1 MYIIR
6 YRYTEE
12 VYSVH
17 ETKGQAS
24 ERLRLLNA
32 IARFR
37 RFEIVRTRE
46 K

>member
-6 YRYTEE
+6 YRYTDE

-17 ETKGQAS
+17 ERKGEAS
-24 ERLRLLNA
+24 KRVRLLNA

-37 RFEIVRTRE
+37 RFEIIR
-46 K
+46 KQQ

>member
-6 YRYTEE
+6 YRYTDE

-17 ETKGQAS
+17 ESKREAG

-37 RFEIVRTRE
+37 RFELIR
-46 K
+46 KQQ